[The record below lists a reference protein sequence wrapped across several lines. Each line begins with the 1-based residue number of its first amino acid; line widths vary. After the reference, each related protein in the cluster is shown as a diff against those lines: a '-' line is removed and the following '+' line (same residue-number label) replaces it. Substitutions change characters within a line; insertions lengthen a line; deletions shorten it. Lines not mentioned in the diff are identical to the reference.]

1 MRKLSFIL
9 IIFALC
15 MPEMAI
21 QAQKKKA
28 TPKPKVQPVVERK
41 PKTAEIDSLI
51 NAYLFD
57 EAADLIDDE
66 LDTNPAADY
75 AAILTARQQQAAKGS
90 SMLEATQ
97 RVVFVDSIVVGR
109 ELMLQ
114 TINIDGSCGQLLNA
128 KQMKDLLGLKEQ
140 LAGTGFVNDFGD
152 HAIFSQTTKGH
163 GTKLMQ
169 ASLFGDKW
177 SAPAPLCGIG
187 DSLSAE
193 GFPFLMADGTTLY
206 FAATDEASLGGYDIY
221 ITRYDAESGSYLKP
235 ENVGMPFNSPANEYL
250 MVYDEVNNLG
260 WLVSD
265 RNQPA
270 DKVCVYVFI
279 PDEARETYDDLP
291 DDQLRSL
298 AAIHSIK
305 ASQQKAGAEVNEAL
319 ARLQTARTA
328 RHDIAKSKDLNFDVA
343 YGKRYKSLDDFRNP
357 KAKEKAAEWAA
368 HKLRHE
374 QLATLLADNR
384 HKYAA
389 AQTDAE
395 RKALGPVILRQEQE
409 LQAQAMQLAELANK
423 VRALEIEKQ

>member
-15 MPEMAI
+15 MPEVAT

-57 EAADLIDDE
+57 EATDLIDDE
-66 LDTNPAADY
+66 MDTNPAADY

-97 RVVFVDSIVVGR
+97 KVVFVDSIVVGR

-114 TINIDGSCGQLLNA
+114 TISIDGSCGQLLTA
-128 KQMKDLLGLKEQ
+128 RQIKDLLGLKEP
-140 LAGTGFVNDFGD
+140 AVGTGFVNDFGD
-152 HAIFSQTTKGH
+152 HAIFSQTIKGN

-169 ASLFGDKW
+169 TSLFGDKW
-177 SAPAPLCGIG
+177 STPTPLNGIG

-206 FAATDEASLGGYDIY
+206 FAAHDEASLGGYDIY
-221 ITRYDAESGSYLKP
+221 VTRYDAESASYLKP
-235 ENVGMPFNSPANEYL
+235 ENIGMPFNSPANEYL

-291 DDQLRSL
+291 DGQLRSL

-305 ASQQKAGAEVNEAL
+305 DSQQKAAASVSEAL
-319 ARLQTARTA
+319 DRLKTARTA
-328 RHDIAKSKDLNFDVA
+328 HHDIANDNDINFDVA
-343 YGKRYKSLDDFRNP
+343 YGKRYHSLDDFRNS
-357 KAKEKAAEWAA
+357 KAKEKAVEWVTQ
-368 HKLRHE
+368 KLRHE
-374 QLATLLADNR
+374 QLITLLADNR

-389 AQTDAE
+389 AHTDAE
-395 RKALGPVILRQEQE
+395 RKALAPVILRQEQE
-409 LQAQAMQLAELANK
+409 LEAQAVQLIELANK
-423 VRALEIEKQ
+423 VRSLETDKQ